1 MEFEMQFV
9 EMETGLKVGGSKY
22 TNNKAWKIYGKKTH
36 QFIRSIPDTLWNL

>member
-22 TNNKAWKIYGKKTH
+22 TNNKA
-36 QFIRSIPDTLWNL
+36 